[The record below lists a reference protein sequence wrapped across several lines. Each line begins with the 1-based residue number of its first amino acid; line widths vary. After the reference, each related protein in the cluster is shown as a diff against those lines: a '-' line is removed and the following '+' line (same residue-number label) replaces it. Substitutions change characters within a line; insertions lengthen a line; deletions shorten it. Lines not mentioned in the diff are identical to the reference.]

1 MNFRTAALVAVVMAL
16 VNLQPSHGYVHT
28 NIGSTA
34 ETTLSDDCQSQYND
48 LLASIPV
55 PPEPLLD
62 AGELNCTDQI
72 SNATA
77 NTDGVYCP
85 SQAVLVACFQVIIS
99 YTCVSAVAFISFR
112 DRRCH
117 IMPPVR
123 PTCALTLLNGSFALQ
138 LNQTAW
144 TNLVGN
150 CDLFTSAPNCLN
162 GGVAD
167 AITGSACQRPRQSN
181 GWWLFSATQ
190 GKFAIE
196 QYDYGTGI
204 VPNAG
209 SDWQTVQGEGVSCHL
224 PLKQSLH
231 AMQHFGNVKH
241 LLHTVSACLG
251 TLGAACCRF
260 RLSVMLHLSTCV

>member
-1 MNFRTAALVAVVMAL
+1 M
-16 VNLQPSHGYVHT
+16 
-28 NIGSTA
+28 
-34 ETTLSDDCQSQYND
+34 
-48 LLASIPV
+48 
-55 PPEPLLD
+55 
-62 AGELNCTDQI
+62 
-72 SNATA
+72 
-77 NTDGVYCP
+77 
-85 SQAVLVACFQVIIS
+85 
-99 YTCVSAVAFISFR
+99 
-112 DRRCH
+112 
-117 IMPPVR
+117 R
-123 PTCALTLLNGSFALQ
+123 PTSALIVLSNSFNLQ

-144 TNLVGN
+144 TTLVGN

-224 PLKQSLH
+224 LLKQSRH
-231 AMQHFGNVKH
+231 DMQHLSNITQ
-241 LLHTVSACLG
+241 LMHTVSAYMN
-251 TLGAACCRF
+251 TLSAACCMF
-260 RLSVMLHLSTCV
+260 RLSVLLHMSTSVWRLSRVLMSAV

>member
-1 MNFRTAALVAVVMAL
+1 MRLTSASTVLSALF
-16 VNLQPSHGYVHT
+16 T
-28 NIGSTA
+28 
-34 ETTLSDDCQSQYND
+34 
-48 LLASIPV
+48 
-55 PPEPLLD
+55 
-62 AGELNCTDQI
+62 
-72 SNATA
+72 
-77 NTDGVYCP
+77 
-85 SQAVLVACFQVIIS
+85 
-99 YTCVSAVAFISFR
+99 
-112 DRRCH
+112 
-117 IMPPVR
+117 
-123 PTCALTLLNGSFALQ
+123 LQ

-209 SDWQTVQGEGVSCHL
+209 ADWQTVQGEGVSATFLSLNSMQRHL
-224 PLKQSLH
+224 IHLASAQHASLRMPH
-231 AMQHFGNVKH
+231 VHDMLHFGDVKH
-241 LLHTVSACLG
+241 LLHTVSACMC
-251 TLGAACCRF
+251 TLSVACCRF
-260 RLSVMLHLSTCV
+260 RLSVMLPLSTCV